1 MLLQPGQGRLR
12 EALHAGRGHHAV
24 EGLKEGPDDDAELLG
39 AELLRRSVVMAVV
52 PCLARTALS
61 RLQCSCAG
69 CPVLLGG
76 HQGGRGVP
84 APHLV
89 LPGQEPQCVENQG
102 QNGTAHVVARAAP
115 TQDSSS
121 KPGLEPPPATSSAG
135 T

>member
-1 MLLQPGQGRLR
+1 
-12 EALHAGRGHHAV
+12 
-24 EGLKEGPDDDAELLG
+24 
-39 AELLRRSVVMAVV
+39 MAVV

-76 HQGGRGVP
+76 HQGGRGVSRARKGP
-84 APHLV
+84 LQPHLV